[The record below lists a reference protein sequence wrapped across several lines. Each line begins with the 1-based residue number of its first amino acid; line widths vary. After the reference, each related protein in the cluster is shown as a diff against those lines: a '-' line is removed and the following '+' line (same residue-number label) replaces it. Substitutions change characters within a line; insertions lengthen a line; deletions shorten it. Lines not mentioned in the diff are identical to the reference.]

1 LIKALA
7 EEVEI
12 EFPPSNVLVLKT
24 SKMGVTGEPYIG
36 SYLSRHS

>member
-24 SKMGVTGEPYIG
+24 SKMG
-36 SYLSRHS
+36 